1 MLTAVLSKIET
12 DIEATKQA
20 YIEDRILTHNINKSC
35 DITIWNDKVK
45 VVYKILIDD
54 ETYLLVQTVGDKHLY
69 LLK

>member
-1 MLTAVLSKIET
+1 LTALLAKIET

-45 VVYKILIDD
+45 VVHMTLIDD
-54 ETYLLVQTVGDKHLY
+54 ETYLLV
-69 LLK
+69 